1 MWETNNKQN
10 LILEMKG
17 KAMFDEATEEGI
29 RNGYY
34 CLAIAIIKGCSIEK
48 AIALYEGRTMWITP
62 DIISEMIE
70 LNKEFKISEISEMYS
85 LDPHQVR
92 FYLKKAGAFTSSRK
106 SKKKDNEVD
115 DEIDE
120 EYVE

>member
-17 KAMFDEATEEGI
+17 KVMFDEATEEGI

-70 LNKEFKISEISEMYS
+70 LNKEFKISEIAEMYR

>member
-10 LILEMKG
+10 SILEMKG
-17 KAMFDEATEEGI
+17 KVMFDEATEEGI

-70 LNKEFKISEISEMYS
+70 LNKEFKISEIAEMYN

-115 DEIDE
+115 EEIDE